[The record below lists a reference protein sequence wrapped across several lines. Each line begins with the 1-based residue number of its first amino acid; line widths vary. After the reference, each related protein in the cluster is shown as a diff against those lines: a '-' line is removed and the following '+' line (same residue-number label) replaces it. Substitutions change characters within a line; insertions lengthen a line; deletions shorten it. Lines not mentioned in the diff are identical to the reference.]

1 MVYAPSWWYVADP
14 ERSIVFDALVVL
26 LDVPLMPILFFISGY
41 FALPTL
47 TKRRSAKEFLK
58 NKFKRVGF
66 PWIFGSVILAPP
78 ITYMIYLSRSIPMS
92 FVQFWSRDFWNPI
105 IYQQSVYWFLGIL
118 FLMFSLLSLA
128 YKLSKNIRM
137 LQQKVAIP
145 SSRVFV
151 AFIVLVT
158 VAFFFISLFYTPTDW
173 RHCYIFVF
181 QPVRVPWYIGYFILG
196 MYAYQNAWFTSNGY
210 KPNLS
215 SFFISFTLSGM
226 CYLASRFIIPAENKT
241 LLMKSIEAVT
251 FNVFCFFSV
260 MFALTFFKQK
270 INKQGQYWKS
280 LAAAAYGIYYFHS
293 LFLYPLALIFR
304 QMPLIA
310 FQKATIVILLAILL
324 SWLLTVLLQHASFQR

>member
-1 MVYAPSWWYVADP
+1 MEHTDRVSFLDNLRSFAILLVVVLHGCIIYMVYAPSWWYVADP

-137 LQQKVAIP
+137 LQRKWP
-145 SSRVFV
+145 S
-151 AFIVLVT
+151 
-158 VAFFFISLFYTPTDW
+158 P
-173 RHCYIFVF
+173 H
-181 QPVRVPWYIGYFILG
+181 
-196 MYAYQNAWFTSNGY
+196 
-210 KPNLS
+210 
-215 SFFISFTLSGM
+215 
-226 CYLASRFIIPAENKT
+226 
-241 LLMKSIEAVT
+241 
-251 FNVFCFFSV
+251 
-260 MFALTFFKQK
+260 
-270 INKQGQYWKS
+270 QGCLWH
-280 LAAAAYGIYYFHS
+280 L
-293 LFLYPLALIFR
+293 LFL
-304 QMPLIA
+304 
-310 FQKATIVILLAILL
+310 
-324 SWLLTVLLQHASFQR
+324 